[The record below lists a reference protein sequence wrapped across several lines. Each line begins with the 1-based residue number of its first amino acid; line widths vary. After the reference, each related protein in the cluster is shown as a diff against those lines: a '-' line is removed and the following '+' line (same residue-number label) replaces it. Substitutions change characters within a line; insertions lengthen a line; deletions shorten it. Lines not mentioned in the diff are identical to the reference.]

1 MEPQLPEL
9 MKEIDFIHDS
19 LMPDPKNYH
28 TWAYLNWLYSSFSNL
43 PEERGGD
50 RFSSQSWKAELE
62 WCERMLDSDHRF
74 IRSPSKEGHDWLDE
88 KVQLLSGEDEAKGE
102 VIGRGDGRTRVS
114 HPFRG
119 FKRGLGLT
127 KTSIRKIRLVG
138 NSHNPTQR
146 IGLELFAR
154 VSHVDR
160 LPSSGV

>member
-43 PEERGGD
+43 PEERGGN

-74 IRSPSKEGHDWLDE
+74 IRSPSQEGHDWLGE

-102 VIGRGDGRTRVS
+102 VIGRGDGRNNSAWSWRWY
-114 HPFRG
+114 
-119 FKRGLGLT
+119 
-127 KTSIRKIRLVG
+127 LVVARNG
-138 NSHNPTQR
+138 AQPDV
-146 IGLELFAR
+146 GAELE
-154 VSHVDR
+154 
-160 LPSSGV
+160 